1 MRAIFN
7 RSTDPYFNIA
17 SDEFLLRTTRSDAI
31 MIWRNSAS
39 VIIGK
44 NQNAWAE
51 VDVPFVTEN
60 SIPVVR
66 RITGGGAVFHDLGNV
81 NFSFVTP
88 ATEDTKLNFEKFTR
102 PVIEVLRKFGVNASL
117 DGRNDIVAD
126 GFKIS
131 GNAECVIT
139 NDHGEPALLHHGTL
153 LFSADLSR
161 LGGALRVDP
170 EKLKSKG
177 VKSAPARVK
186 NISAIAGYSGP
197 ESVEEFAAALI
208 KEFAP
213 DSAKDFSDEEKAKI
227 RRLSTEKFS
236 TWDWNFGAS
245 PSFGTENK
253 QRFPYGTVS
262 VSIDCRAGRIERI
275 KFSGDFFGSRDIE
288 KLEKLMTGI
297 KFDRVETEKVLTEN
311 RALLEGCIF
320 GASPEDISSLITKG

>member
-1 MRAIFN
+1 MRAVFN
-7 RSTDPYFNIA
+7 PTTDPHFNIA
-17 SDEFLLRTTRSDAI
+17 SDEFLLRTTRGDAV

-51 VDVPFVTEN
+51 VNVPFVTEN

-102 PVIEVLRKFGVNASL
+102 PVIEVLWKFGVDAAL
-117 DGRNDIVAD
+117 DGRNDIVAA
-126 GFKIS
+126 GYKIS

-139 NDHGEPALLHHGTL
+139 NDYGDQALLHHGTL

-186 NISAIAGYSGP
+186 NISELDGYSGP
-197 ESVEEFAAALI
+197 DSVEEFAAALI
-208 KEFAP
+208 NEFAP
-213 DSAKDFSDEEKAKI
+213 CGAEDFSGEEKEAI
-227 RRLSTEKFS
+227 RRLSSGKFS

-245 PSFGTENK
+245 PSFETERRK
-253 QRFPYGTVS
+253 RFPYGTVS
-262 VSIDCRAGRIERI
+262 VALDCRAGKIDKI
-275 KFSGDFFGSRDIE
+275 KFSGDFFGSRDVAL
-288 KLEKLMTGI
+288 LEELLSGA
-297 KFDRVETEKVLTEN
+297 KFDRGAIETALTEN

-320 GASPEDISSLITKG
+320 GASPEDISLLITKG